1 MKDYY
6 SILGVPAGSSATQIK
21 KAFRKAAKNYHPDV
35 TGGDK
40 AKEARFKEISEAY
53 EVLGDQKK
61 RAQYDALR
69 ARGAGGMPEGFEGAE
84 GFGGNVDLAD
94 LLNRMRGAAGRRGRG
109 GGPSIEDLFGG
120 GGGRGAG
127 PAGVEDMF
135 GEVFQGGFPAEEEP
149 GTVHAELEVPFV
161 DAAIGGTRKV
171 SFNLERPCAECGGR
185 GGRVERCPDCGG
197 TGMRRVASGGVQ
209 VAQSCARCGGRGVA
223 TVTTCPSCGGRR
235 VIQAH
240 EELEVRIPPGVG
252 DGSVIRLRGKG
263 PARAGG
269 GGAVRGGDLL
279 LRIKVGPHP
288 RFRREGNDIVVDLPI
303 TVEEA
308 ILGATIEVPTLDG
321 HARVRIPPGTS
332 SGQQFRLRGKGAR
345 RVGEE
350 VRGDQY
356 VRVAIVV
363 PKEVDQR
370 TAELVRELG
379 RRAPVKPDR

>member
-6 SILGVPAGSSATQIK
+6 STLGVPQDANAAQIK
-21 KAFRKAAKNYHPDV
+21 KAFRKAAKNFHPDV

-69 ARGAGGMPEGFEGAE
+69 ARGGMPEGFEGA
-84 GFGGNVDLAD
+84 GGNADWAD
-94 LLNRMRGAAGRRGRG
+94 LVNRMRAGAGRRGRG
-109 GGPSIEDLFGG
+109 GPSIDDILGG
-120 GGGRGAG
+120 FGRGAG

-135 GEVFQGGFPAEEEP
+135 GDVFQGGFPEEEEP

-161 DAAIGGTRKV
+161 DAAIGGSRKV
-171 SFNLERPCAECGGR
+171 SFNLERPCSECNGR

-197 TGMRRVASGGVQ
+197 TGMRRVTSGGVQ
-209 VAQSCARCGGRGVA
+209 VAQSCPRCGGRGVA
-223 TVTTCPSCGGRR
+223 TVTTCPRCSGRR

-240 EELEVRIPPGVG
+240 EELEVRIPPGVD
-252 DGSVIRLRGKG
+252 DGSVIRLRGRG
-263 PARAGG
+263 PARSAS

-279 LRIKVGPHP
+279 LRIKVRPHP
-288 RFRREGNDIVVDLPI
+288 RFHREGNDIVVDLPI

-308 ILGATIEVPTLDG
+308 ILGASIEVPTLDG

-350 VRGDQY
+350 ARGDQY

-363 PKEVDQR
+363 PKEVDEK
-370 TAELVRELG
+370 TAELVRELSK
-379 RRAPVKPDR
+379 RAPVKPER

>member
-6 SILGVPAGSSATQIK
+6 SILGVPAAASAAQIK
-21 KAFRKAAKNYHPDV
+21 KAFRKAAKDSHPDV

-69 ARGAGGMPEGFEGAE
+69 ARGGRGVPEGFEG
-84 GFGGNVDLAD
+84 FGGGDVDLAD
-94 LLNRMRGAAGRRGRG
+94 LLARMRGGGRGARRGA
-109 GGPSIEDLFGG
+109 PSMGDLFGG
-120 GGGRGAG
+120 GGGVA
-127 PAGVEDMF
+127 DMF
-135 GEVFQGGFPAEEEP
+135 GEVFQGGFPEEERP
-149 GTVHAELEVPFV
+149 GTVHAELEVDFV

-171 SFNLERPCAECGGR
+171 SFNLDRPCPECGGR
-185 GGRVERCPDCGG
+185 GGRVERCQECGG
-197 TGMRRVASGGVQ
+197 SGMRRAASGGIQ
-209 VAQSCARCGGRGVA
+209 MSQTCPRCGGRGAA
-223 TVTTCPSCGGRR
+223 TASSCGRCGGRR
-235 VIQAH
+235 VVPAH
-240 EELEVRIPPGVG
+240 DELEVRIPPGVD

-263 PARAGG
+263 PAQGSARGG
-269 GGAVRGGDLL
+269 PVRTGDLL
-279 LRIKVGPHP
+279 LRIKVRSHP
-288 RFRREGNDIVVDLPI
+288 RFRREGQDIVVELPI

-332 SGQQFRLRGKGAR
+332 SGQKFRLRGKGAR

-350 VRGDQY
+350 ARGDQL
-356 VRVAIVV
+356 VRVEIVV
-363 PKEVDQR
+363 PKEVDAR

-379 RRAPVKPDR
+379 QRAPVKPDR

>member
-6 SILGVPAGSSATQIK
+6 SILGVPADSSATQIK
-21 KAFRKAAKNYHPDV
+21 KAFRKAAKDYHPDV

-53 EVLGDQKK
+53 EVLGDQKQ
-61 RAQYDALR
+61 RVRYDALR
-69 ARGAGGMPEGFEGAE
+69 ARGAGGMPEGFEG
-84 GFGGNVDLAD
+84 FGGSGGDVDLAD
-94 LLNRMRGAAGRRGRG
+94 LLARMRSAGGRRGRG
-109 GGPSIEDLFGG
+109 APPMEDLFGG
-120 GGGRGAG
+120 SFGRGGGVG
-127 PAGVEDMF
+127 DMF
-135 GEVFQGGFPAEEEP
+135 GEVFRDGFPPEEEP
-149 GTVHAELEVPFV
+149 GTVHAELEVDFV

-171 SFNLERPCAECGGR
+171 SFNLDRPCPECGGR
-185 GGRVERCPDCGG
+185 GGRVERCPECGG
-197 TGMRRVASGGVQ
+197 SGMRRVSSAGAQ
-209 VAQSCARCGGRGVA
+209 VAQTCPRCAGRGVATATACARCGGR
-223 TVTTCPSCGGRR
+223 R
-235 VIQAH
+235 VVQAH
-240 EELEVRIPPGVG
+240 EELEVRIPPGVD

-263 PARAGG
+263 PAVG
-269 GGAVRGGDLL
+269 GGAPGAGVRTGDLL
-279 LRIKVGPHP
+279 LRIKVRPHP
-288 RFRREGNDIVVDLPI
+288 RFRREGQDVVVELPI

-332 SGQQFRLRGKGAR
+332 SGQRFRLRGKGAR

-350 VRGDQY
+350 ARGDQY

-363 PKEVDQR
+363 PKEVDQH